1 MIENYVE
8 WFCEFINVPYETNET
23 LELWIINKKQNREFE
38 IKIVSVVETDTK
50 QLSLFDFDI
59 AIWYV

>member
-23 LELWIINKKQNREFE
+23 LELWIINRKQNKEFE
-38 IKIVSVVETDTK
+38 IENVSVVENNTK

-59 AIWYV
+59 AIWFV

>member
-23 LELWIINKKQNREFE
+23 LELWIINKKQNRNFE
-38 IKIVSVVETDTK
+38 IEIVSVVETDTK

>member
-23 LELWIINKKQNREFE
+23 LELWIINKKQNRNFE
-38 IKIVSVVETDTK
+38 IEIVSVVETDTK

-59 AIWYV
+59 AIWFV

>member
-38 IKIVSVVETDTK
+38 IEIVSVVEIDTK
-50 QLSLFDFDI
+50 QLSLFDFEI
-59 AIWYV
+59 AI

>member
-8 WFCEFINVPYETNET
+8 WFFEFINVPYETNET
-23 LELWIINKKQNREFE
+23 LELWIINRKQNKEFE
-38 IKIVSVVETDTK
+38 IENVSVVENNTK

-59 AIWYV
+59 AI

>member
-23 LELWIINKKQNREFE
+23 LELWLINRMKNKKNE
-38 IKIVSVVETDTK
+38 IDYVFILEKNTK
-50 QLSLFDFDI
+50 QLSLFDYDI
-59 AIWYV
+59 AI

>member
-1 MIENYVE
+1 MIDNYVK

-23 LELWIINKKQNREFE
+23 LELWIINRKQKKFE
-38 IKIVSVVETDTK
+38 IKNVSVVENNTK

-59 AIWYV
+59 AI

>member
-1 MIENYVE
+1 MMENYVE

-38 IKIVSVVETDTK
+38 IEIVSVVETDTK
-50 QLSLFDFDI
+50 QLSLFDFEI
-59 AIWYV
+59 AI

>member
-23 LELWIINKKQNREFE
+23 LELWIINRKKNKRFE
-38 IKIVSVVETDTK
+38 MENVFIVENSTK
-50 QLSLFDFDI
+50 QLSLFD
-59 AIWYV
+59 

>member
-23 LELWIINKKQNREFE
+23 LELWLINRIQNKKFE
-38 IKIVSVVETDTK
+38 IDYVFILENNTK
-50 QLSLFDFDI
+50 QLSLFDYDI
-59 AIWYV
+59 AI

>member
-23 LELWIINKKQNREFE
+23 LELWIINKKQNRKFE
-38 IKIVSVVETDTK
+38 IEIVSVVETDTK

-59 AIWYV
+59 AI

>member
-8 WFCEFINVPYETNET
+8 WFCEFINVPYETSET
-23 LELWIINKKQNREFE
+23 LELWIINRKQNKEFE
-38 IKIVSVVETDTK
+38 IENVSVVENNTK

-59 AIWYV
+59 AI